1 MNKGWLV
8 FLALGI
14 SGAAPAQQKIAIAK
28 TESMDFPAGGL
39 LHLRHSLGEV
49 FVEGWDQPGI
59 EITIT
64 ESPLVAYDPAQKRR
78 LDDASVTAERSG
90 NELVITTAVG
100 RPGSL
105 GRHAGFDYRIRI
117 PRDAGVRVEH
127 DGGEVH
133 VADIAGDL
141 RITNRRGEITLRLPP
156 EEAYAVDASS
166 KFGNVVS
173 DIPGRE
179 QRRFWLVGHRFV
191 PTVAEAAHKLYLRAG
206 YGDIVIQRIR
216 RPAPPA
222 PVAQP

>member
-1 MNKGWLV
+1 MNKGLLV
-8 FLALGI
+8 LLTLGI
-14 SGAAPAQQKIAIAK
+14 SGAVCGQQKIAIAE
-28 TESMDFPAGGL
+28 TESMDFPAGGV
-39 LHLRHSLGEV
+39 LHLRHSLGDV
-49 FVEGWDQPGI
+49 FIEGWDQTGT

-64 ESPLVAYDPAQKRR
+64 ESSVVAYDGGHKHR
-78 LDDASVTAERSG
+78 LDDASVTAQRSG
-90 NELVITTAVG
+90 DELVITTALGG
-100 RPGSL
+100 RGSL
-105 GRHAGFDYRIRI
+105 GSRAGFDYRIRI
-117 PRDAGVRVEH
+117 PRDARVRVEH
-127 DGGEVH
+127 DAGEVH

-141 RITNRRGEITLRLPP
+141 QVTNRRGEITLRLPP

-191 PTVAEAAHKLYLRAG
+191 PSVAEAAHKLDLRTG

-222 PVAQP
+222 PVGQP